1 MPTPY
6 PAWPGAKVGKRTR
19 VHLAVRHGPERALL
33 HTSLL
38 SPRKRLEE
46 RDIIISSFGMDCYRP
61 GHAGNSASGV
71 IYEALF
77 LSWPHDTVIT
87 LPFTARITAF

>member
-1 MPTPY
+1 MAKELLPTD
-6 PAWPGAKVGKRTR
+6 
-19 VHLAVRHGPERALL
+19 LAVRHGPARALL

-38 SPRKRLEE
+38 SIMTFSPPRKGLGE

-61 GHAGNSASGV
+61 GHAGNGASAV
-71 IYEALF
+71 IYEALL

-87 LPFTARITAF
+87 LPFTARITVF